1 MPSTVPGEDK
11 KIALLFKHIFE
22 ILPTIQFTKDKIK
35 EKNREQNFD

>member
-22 ILPTIQFTKDKIK
+22 ILPTIQLQKT
-35 EKNREQNFD
+35 KNREQNFD